1 LRRRGVNYGTPPGN
15 YVKIRAED
23 KRFKIPSEAVIA
35 EDKLTRYLL
44 VPRPKNDK
52 SKFLAQAG
60 FTLAHPDVLETAV
73 RDLIQREEALQD
85 RSDEYGDFY
94 IVEGDLI
101 GPEGEALYVVTVW
114 HVQPDLDNEFRFVTL
129 KPGKKA
135 DDET

>member
-1 LRRRGVNYGTPPGN
+1 M
-15 YVKIRAED
+15 
-23 KRFKIPSEAVIA
+23 KIPPEAVIA
-35 EDKLTRYLL
+35 EAKLTRYLL

-52 SKFLAQAG
+52 SKFLARGG
-60 FTLAHPDVLETAV
+60 FTLAHPDALDVAI
-73 RDLIQREEALQD
+73 RDLIQREEAVQD

-94 IVEGDLI
+94 VVEGDLI
-101 GPEGEALYVVTVW
+101 GPEGEVLYVITVW